1 MPSVFPRVHDIK
13 EGFGHFLLSFS
24 RYLKYYILQIG
35 GQTMFHLESLSHQWK
50 QITAKIAALG
60 TIRPGTVCAQKVKY
74 RDKDGTLKEN
84 GPYPILTC
92 KQDGKTHT
100 IRLQSAEEVAL
111 VEEQIANFRDFQSL
125 TKELT
130 RLGREM
136 ADCELAEKRD
146 GKKNSSSASMPNSK
160 RKARQS
166 SRD

>member
-1 MPSVFPRVHDIK
+1 MLNGPGSVC
-13 EGFGHFLLSFS
+13 S
-24 RYLKYYILQIG
+24 
-35 GQTMFHLESLSHQWK
+35 
-50 QITAKIAALG
+50 
-60 TIRPGTVCAQKVKY
+60 QKVKY
-74 RDKDGTLKEN
+74 RDKDGDLKEN

-92 KQDGKTHT
+92 KENGKTRT

-125 TKELT
+125 TKELI

-136 ADCELAEKRD
+136 ADCELAEQRD